1 MCSRCPGVLS
11 GPQCSVSDMSKGVCS
26 ENRGGCDH
34 VCEEVAGKP
43 KCSCYQGFSLRGVG
57 SCVGG

>member
-1 MCSRCPGVLS
+1 MCSIWPGVPS
-11 GPQCSVSDMSKGVCS
+11 GLKFSVSDMSTGVCS

-34 VCEEVAGKP
+34 VCEEVDGNSR
-43 KCSCYQGFSLRGVG
+43 CSCYQGFSLRGVS